1 MTATAILLYVLF
13 TALLFGLR
21 SIVMRRRTGT
31 SGWRGIS
38 GRPGS
43 PEWLGG
49 VLFAL
54 ALLLGLL
61 APVLD
66 LTGAVGA
73 VQRLDRAALH
83 VVGLFLIALGTALS
97 LAAQLAMGD
106 SWRIGVQADERT
118 TLVTDGPFRIV
129 RNPFFAAMLPAALGF
144 ALLVPSPI
152 SLAALLTLAAA
163 LELQTRVVEEPYLLR
178 AHGDAYARY
187 AERVGRF
194 IPRIGRLRR
203 SA

>member
-1 MTATAILLYVLF
+1 LTATALLLYVLF
-13 TALLFGLR
+13 TSLLFGLR

-54 ALLLGLL
+54 ALLLGLA
-61 APVLD
+61 APLLD
-66 LTGAVGA
+66 LTGTVDTA
-73 VQRLDRAALH
+73 QRLDRTALH
-83 VVGLFLIALGTALS
+83 VVGLLLIASGTALS

-118 TLVTDGPFRIV
+118 PLVTDGPFRIV

-144 ALLVPSPI
+144 ALLVPSPV

-163 LELQTRVVEEPYLLR
+163 LELQTRVVEEPYLLH

-194 IPRIGRLRR
+194 VPRIGRLRR